1 MTKNARFDV
10 VEAELRVAA
19 RAMEEAEVLRKAGL
33 VGGSLSRLSFAAL
46 HWSKALLASEGSE
59 VSRHRGLKSVLSQ
72 HFVRTGR
79 LEVEHAQTLA
89 RLETWRD
96 DADYDSSF
104 VEDAVLLETELAATL
119 RLRDRILSLL
129 PPASP

>member
-1 MTKNARFDV
+1 MTKTARSDV

-19 RAMEEAEVLRKAGL
+19 RALEEAEVLRKAGL
-33 VGGSLSRLSFAAL
+33 VGGSLSRLYFAAL
-46 HWSKALLASEGSE
+46 RWAKALLAADGIE
-59 VSRHRGLKSVLSQ
+59 VRSHRGLKSVLSQ

-96 DADYDSSF
+96 DADYDSHF
-104 VEDAVLLETELAATL
+104 VEDAALLETELAATL
-119 RLRDRILSLL
+119 RLRDRILDLL
-129 PPASP
+129 PRTSP